1 METREN
7 RETIE
12 LDLKRILLAIWQRLW
27 IILLTGV
34 LLAGLAYGYAWMFVT
49 PTYEANTQIY
59 VNNQMSGD
67 IGFSSSQ
74 ISAAQELAY
83 TYMVILESRSVLDEV
98 AKRSNLGYTAEQIKG
113 MLDSKAMNRTE
124 VFQVTVTNTNYKH
137 AAIIANAIADVLPDK
152 IAAVVDGSS
161 VRVVDRAVENPNPVG
176 PNYQMFALVGLVVG
190 CAISALVV
198 VIVDLSDTTVTTED
212 YLSHV
217 YSEYPLLALIPG
229 AGSTKNGY
237 RKYRGYYKGNYES
250 AQKKAPPRKP
260 ELKNGGA
267 K

>member
-1 METREN
+1 MNETER

-12 LDLKRILLAIWQRLW
+12 LDLLRILLTIWRRLW
-27 IILLTGV
+27 VILLVGI
-34 LLAGLAYGYAWMFVT
+34 LLAGLAYGYARLFVT

-83 TYMVILESRSVLDEV
+83 TYMVILESRSVLNEV
-98 AKRSNLGYTAEQIKG
+98 AERANLGYTAGQIKG
-113 MLDSKAMNRTE
+113 MLDSKALNKTE

-152 IAAVVDGSS
+152 IAAVVEGSS
-161 VRVVDRAVENPNPVG
+161 VRVVDRAVENPNPVS
-176 PNYQMFALVGLVVG
+176 PNYKIYALFGLVIG

-198 VIVDLSDTTVTTED
+198 LIVDLSDTTVTSEE
-212 YLSHV
+212 YLSHA
-217 YSEYPLLALIPG
+217 YSEYPLLALIP
-229 AGSTKNGY
+229 STEGGKNSSQ
-237 RKYRGYYKGNYES
+237 KYRGYYKGYYES
-250 AQKKAPPRKP
+250 PPKKP
-260 ELKNGGA
+260 EQKNGGA